1 MAKEE
6 AMERKRF
13 RSISMMISAI
23 ETKNERV
30 LLFVREYKNI
40 KNSKRRSML
49 IKEETVSSV

>member
-1 MAKEE
+1 
-6 AMERKRF
+6 MERKRF

-49 IKEETVSSV
+49 IKEEAVSSV